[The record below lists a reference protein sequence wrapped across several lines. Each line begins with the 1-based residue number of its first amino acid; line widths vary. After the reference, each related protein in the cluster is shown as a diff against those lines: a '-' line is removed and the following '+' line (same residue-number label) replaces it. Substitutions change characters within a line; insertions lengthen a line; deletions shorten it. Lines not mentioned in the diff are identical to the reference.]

1 MSGPG
6 PSLRVVQQ
14 PTELDATPA
23 ARVEEL
29 VGLLGRDEVVAWCA
43 DLLAGRA
50 AHDDPDLPPLSWL
63 GGPSTPWLVSQQGE
77 RLQANS
83 YWVRV
88 WGARGLLH
96 CYLPSAAREVVAALG
111 DEQWRVREMAAKV
124 VATWE
129 VGEAADHLVALLDD
143 EVPRVRAA
151 AARALG
157 VVGEGEH
164 ADAVRSVADD
174 PETAVR
180 RAAETALTRMRSRL
194 DRDL

>member
-1 MSGPG
+1 M
-6 PSLRVVQQ
+6 QQ
-14 PTELDATPA
+14 PSKLDATPA
-23 ARVEEL
+23 ARVAEL
-29 VGLLGRDEVVAWCA
+29 AALLGRDAVVAWSA
-43 DLLAGRA
+43 DLLAGRVP
-50 AHDDPDLPPLSWL
+50 HDDPDLPPLTWL
-63 GGPSTPWLVSQQGE
+63 GGPSTPWLLGLEGE
-77 RLQANS
+77 QLQVNA

-96 CYLPSAAREVVAALG
+96 CYEPTAARDVAAALG

-124 VATWE
+124 VARWE
-129 VGEAADHLVALLDD
+129 VAEAADGLVPLLDD

-164 ADAVRSVADD
+164 AEAVRAVSDD
-174 PETAVR
+174 PEESVR
-180 RAAETALTRMRSRL
+180 SAAGTALQRLRTRL

>member
-1 MSGPG
+1 MQE
-6 PSLRVVQQ
+6 PS
-14 PTELDATPA
+14 ELDATPA

-29 VGLLGRDEVVAWCA
+29 VGLVGRDAVVAWCA

-50 AHDDPDLPPLSWL
+50 AHDDPDLPPLTWL
-63 GGPSTPWLVSQQGE
+63 GGPSTRWLMELDPE
-77 RLQANS
+77 RLPVNA
-83 YWVRV
+83 YWIRV

-96 CYLPSAAREVVAALG
+96 CYQPTAAREVVTALG
-111 DEQWRVREMAAKV
+111 DDHWRVREMAAKV

-129 VGEAADHLVALLDD
+129 VGEAADGLVPLLDD

-164 ADAVRSVADD
+164 ADPVRSVADD
-174 PETAVR
+174 PDAAVR
-180 RAAETALTRMRSRL
+180 RAAETALRRMRARL
-194 DRDL
+194 DREV

>member
-1 MSGPG
+1 VQH
-6 PSLRVVQQ
+6 PSRLA
-14 PTELDATPA
+14 ATPA

-29 VGLLGRDEVVAWCA
+29 VDLVGRDAVVAWCA

-50 AHDDPDLPPLSWL
+50 AHDDPELPPLSWL
-63 GGPSTPWLVSQQGE
+63 GGPSTAWLLGLE
-77 RLQANS
+77 GDRFRRHA

-96 CYLPSAAREVVAALG
+96 CYQPSAARDVVAALG
-111 DEQWRVREMAAKV
+111 DDHWRVREMAAKV
-124 VATWE
+124 AATWE
-129 VGEAADHLVALLDD
+129 VGEAADGLVPLIDD
-143 EVPRVRAA
+143 DVPRVRAA

-164 ADAVRSVADD
+164 ADAVHSVTDD
-174 PETAVR
+174 PEEAVR
-180 RAAETALTRMRSRL
+180 TAAAKALRRMRSRL

>member
-1 MSGPG
+1 
-6 PSLRVVQQ
+6 VQQ
-14 PTELDATPA
+14 PSKLDATPA

-29 VGLLGRDEVVAWCA
+29 VGLVGRDEVAAWCA

-50 AHDDPDLPPLSWL
+50 AHDDPDLPPLTWL
-63 GGPSTPWLVSQQGE
+63 GGPSTPWLLGLDGE
-77 RLQANS
+77 QLQVNA

-96 CYLPSAAREVVAALG
+96 CYQPSAARDVVAALG
-111 DEQWRVREMAAKV
+111 DDAWRVREMAGKV

-129 VGEAADHLVALLDD
+129 VGEAADGLVPLLDD

-164 ADAVRSVADD
+164 AAAVREVADD
-174 PETAVR
+174 PEEAVR
-180 RAAETALTRMRSRL
+180 KAALVALRRMRTRL